1 MAFGVVVYL
10 IILLS
15 KLMIAFLGAPEDF
28 DLADYMLSQTI
39 TKLMID
45 ADGWEYTRA
54 IVCSLV
60 YIAVSVTSAGFLVK
74 KRDVT

>member
-1 MAFGVVVYL
+1 MAFGIVVYL

-28 DLADYMLSQTI
+28 DLADYMISQTI
-39 TKLMID
+39 TKLTID
-45 ADGWEYTRA
+45 ADGMEYTRA
-54 IVCSLV
+54 IICSLV
-60 YIAVSVTSAGFLVK
+60 YIAVSLVSTGALVR